1 MRQPIIA
8 ANWKLH
14 MLQQEAQDFVVA
26 FRTGWKT
33 KTEESVPEV
42 VIAPPFTAL
51 ETTRRALTDCN
62 VDLAGQ
68 NVFFESS
75 GAFTGE
81 ISPAMLRDAGCRYC
95 IVGHSER
102 RALFTE
108 TDNDISRKARALLAA
123 GLRPIICIGESL
135 EERESGRT
143 QAVLA
148 AQLDG
153 SLEGLE
159 PENAREVV
167 LAYEPVWAIGTGRTA
182 TPEQAQETHAFVR
195 RHVQDGP
202 LGDQAKNLRIQYGGS
217 VKPDNIRAL
226 MDQPDIDGALVGGA
240 SLSPD
245 SFARI
250 VCFDQPENTPS

>member
-8 ANWKLH
+8 ANWKLN

-26 FRTGWKT
+26 FRARWKT

-51 ETTRRALTDCN
+51 ETTRRALTDSN

-102 RALFTE
+102 RAVNPIAEQFSPPLPGMPAMRAALTQLGLSEYCAAFE
-108 TDNDISRKARALLAA
+108 EHGFDDLHWLQQKSRAA
-123 GLRPIICIGESL
+123 DKL
-135 EERESGRT
+135 
-143 QAVLA
+143 
-148 AQLDG
+148 
-153 SLEGLE
+153 
-159 PENAREVV
+159 
-167 LAYEPVWAIGTGRTA
+167 
-182 TPEQAQETHAFVR
+182 
-195 RHVQDGP
+195 
-202 LGDQAKNLRIQYGGS
+202 
-217 VKPDNIRAL
+217 
-226 MDQPDIDGALVGGA
+226 
-240 SLSPD
+240 
-245 SFARI
+245 
-250 VCFDQPENTPS
+250 